1 MKKAALIL
9 YGDSTNKIMFWIL
22 GRPYDIGNINIELD
36 GETYE
41 IFIFEIPY
49 TKDIKHKTRQRK
61 LVDRFLREQG
71 IQSVFYIDDVDEEL
85 ESIWSAV
92 KITKAIE
99 EIGTILGE
107 CIFNKNFGIIS
118 ENMDPILIETISA
131 EASSIMILK
140 MEQDKSIMEEL
151 HKKIIKEMGLSI
163 AFVNDIKHLIKQ
175 SEVII
180 WESSE
185 LGKRYKNL
193 FPSLIIHEKGI
204 LLLTKII
211 KDFDLD
217 DLKIKYSEEIGKLI
231 IKLSSKRNVSQ
242 IASYFPHVHFYN
254 EQGEELEKGWIGR
267 QLKRNNIILT
277 IQKC

>member
-163 AFVNDIKHLIKQ
+163 AFVNYIKHLIKQ

>member
-180 WESSE
+180 WENSE

-204 LLLTKII
+204 LLLTK
-211 KDFDLD
+211 
-217 DLKIKYSEEIGKLI
+217 
-231 IKLSSKRNVSQ
+231 
-242 IASYFPHVHFYN
+242 
-254 EQGEELEKGWIGR
+254 
-267 QLKRNNIILT
+267 
-277 IQKC
+277 

>member
-1 MKKAALIL
+1 
-9 YGDSTNKIMFWIL
+9 
-22 GRPYDIGNINIELD
+22 
-36 GETYE
+36 
-41 IFIFEIPY
+41 
-49 TKDIKHKTRQRK
+49 
-61 LVDRFLREQG
+61 
-71 IQSVFYIDDVDEEL
+71 
-85 ESIWSAV
+85 
-92 KITKAIE
+92 
-99 EIGTILGE
+99 
-107 CIFNKNFGIIS
+107 
-118 ENMDPILIETISA
+118 
-131 EASSIMILK
+131 

-180 WESSE
+180 WENSE

>member
-180 WESSE
+180 WENSE